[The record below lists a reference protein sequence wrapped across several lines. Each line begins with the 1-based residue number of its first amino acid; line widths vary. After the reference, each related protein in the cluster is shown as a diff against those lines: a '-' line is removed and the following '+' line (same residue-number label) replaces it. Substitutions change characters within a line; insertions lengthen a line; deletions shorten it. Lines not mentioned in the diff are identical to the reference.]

1 MPLYTYEHPETG
13 EQIEV
18 VQTMSEDHVYVD
30 KKNIKWKRVFDIPQ
44 ASIDASIDPFDQR
57 SFTDKTKNK
66 KGTYGDLLDRSKEL
80 SQARKDKAGVD
91 PIQQKYF
98 KDYKDKR
105 RGVKHP
111 MDRG

>member
-13 EQIEV
+13 DQIDII
-18 VQTMSEDHVYVD
+18 QSMSEDHVYID
-30 KKNIKWKRVFDIPQ
+30 KEKIKWKRVFYSPQ
-44 ASIDASIDPFDQR
+44 ASIDASIDPFDSK

-66 KGTYGDLLDRSKEL
+66 KGSYGDLLDRSKEL

-98 KDYKDKR
+98 KEYKDKR